1 MTYSGISLVTG
12 AVGFLGSHV
21 VECLA
26 KNGVSVRA
34 TARPRQDISFFER
47 LGVAYV
53 GADLS
58 KPSTLLPLFEGNV
71 DRVFHVDG
79 ICNFSTSYE
88 KLYPVNVKGVEE
100 ITRLALEKKVKFLFI
115 R

>member
-47 LGVAYV
+47 LGVATCQNLPHFCRCLRGMWTGCSMWTAFVIFQPLMKNYTPSMSK
-53 GADLS
+53 GWKRLPGWHWRKKLS
-58 KPSTLLPLFEGNV
+58 
-71 DRVFHVDG
+71 
-79 ICNFSTSYE
+79 SY
-88 KLYPVNVKGVEE
+88 L
-100 ITRLALEKKVKFLFI
+100 
-115 R
+115 

>member
-12 AVGFLGSHV
+12 AAGFLGSHV
-21 VECLA
+21 VECLS
-26 KNGVSVRA
+26 KNGVSVRV

-71 DRVFHVDG
+71 GG
-79 ICNFSTSYE
+79 IYNFSTPYE